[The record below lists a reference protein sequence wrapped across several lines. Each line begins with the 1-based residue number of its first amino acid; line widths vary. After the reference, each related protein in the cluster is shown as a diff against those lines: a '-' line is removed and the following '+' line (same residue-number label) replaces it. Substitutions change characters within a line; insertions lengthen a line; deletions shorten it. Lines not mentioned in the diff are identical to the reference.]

1 MSEIQDLKN
10 SIAET
15 SAALGQKVH
24 ALEVNLKE
32 AAVSVK
38 DSVEQGTANFRN
50 VMKTVS
56 PTHQLRQ
63 HPVAFSGALFGLG
76 LYLAKRSNQKKRFE
90 ALVTTRAYNRF
101 INEEALSKAQN
112 LIEPVAFGLFTAV
125 AGEVVKKYF
134 PIIEPGAS
142 SIQSALLSEMT
153 QRVARSL

>member
-15 SAALGQKVH
+15 STALGHKVK
-24 ALEVNLKE
+24 ALEENLKE
-32 AAVSVK
+32 AAISVK
-38 DSVEQGTANFRN
+38 DSVEQGAANFRN

-56 PTHQLRQ
+56 PAHQLRE
-63 HPVAFSGALFGLG
+63 HPVACGSALFGLG
-76 LYLAKRSNQKKRFE
+76 LYLGKKSNQKKSIE
-90 ALVTTRAYNRF
+90 ALVHARVYDRF

-112 LIEPVAFGLFTAV
+112 LIEPVALGLFTAV

-142 SIQSALLSEMT
+142 SIQAAILSEMT
-153 QRVARSL
+153 QRVARNL

>member
-1 MSEIQDLKN
+1 MSEIQDLKD

-15 SAALGQKVH
+15 STALGHKVK
-24 ALEVNLKE
+24 ALEENLKE
-32 AAVSVK
+32 TAISIK

-50 VMKTVS
+50 VMRTVS
-56 PTHQLRQ
+56 PAHQLRE

-76 LYLAKRSNQKKRFE
+76 LYIAKKSNQKKSIE
-90 ALVTTRAYNRF
+90 ALVNTRVYNRF

-142 SIQSALLSEMT
+142 SIQSAILSEMT
-153 QRVARSL
+153 QRVSRSL